1 MLKRM
6 MGHSMII
13 FLCLLLISWRVNMR
27 VFGFHEIFIGPLQV
41 ICSACLLA
49 LACRISGLAV
59 RFRRAHPEALTV
71 VLVFW
76 VMLAANLLLLFVA
89 DEAVLPLV
97 CLSPWW
103 GLLVNE
109 VLMIGLGGSCAAWV
123 ILASVMHYSMRKRR
137 DGA

>member
-1 MLKRM
+1 MLKRT

-13 FLCLLLISWRVNMR
+13 FLCLLLISWRVNMC

-41 ICSACLLA
+41 ICSSCLLA

-76 VMLAANLLLLFVA
+76 VVLAANLLLLFVI
-89 DEAVLPLV
+89 DEPVLPLL

-103 GLLVNE
+103 GLFANE
-109 VLMIGLGGSCAAWV
+109 VLMIGFGGSCVAWIIIV
-123 ILASVMHYSMRKRR
+123 LMMYYSMRKWQE
-137 DGA
+137 